1 MAKAP
6 KVIIDG
12 KHKWVELNLGRTSKM
27 INKVVD
33 ERVDKGVI
41 DPDTELLCRT
51 VAFGI
56 KETESLIEEIKS
68 MKKNIDFLKY
78 KFNKIEDMINGT
90 STNER

>member
-12 KHKWVELNLGRTSKM
+12 KHKWVELDMGKTSKM
-27 INKVVD
+27 ILKVVD
-33 ERVDKGVI
+33 ERVKKGVI
-41 DPDTELLCRT
+41 DADTELLCRT

-56 KETESLIEEIKS
+56 KETESLINEIKS

-78 KFNKIEDMINGT
+78 KINKLEDIINGT
-90 STNER
+90 SINE

>member
-1 MAKAP
+1 MNNWVKL
-6 KVIIDG
+6 DLG
-12 KHKWVELNLGRTSKM
+12 KTSKM
-27 INKVVD
+27 ILKVVD

-51 VAFGI
+51 VALGI

-78 KFNKIEDMINGT
+78 KFNKIEDIINGT
-90 STNER
+90 SINE